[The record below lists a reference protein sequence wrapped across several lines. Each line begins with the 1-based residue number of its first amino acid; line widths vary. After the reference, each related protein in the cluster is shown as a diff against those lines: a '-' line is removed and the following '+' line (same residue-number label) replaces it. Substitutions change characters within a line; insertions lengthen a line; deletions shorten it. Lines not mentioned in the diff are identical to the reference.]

1 MNESENPKTH
11 GVLVVGI
18 DGSAGASEALRW
30 ATDEARLRN
39 SRLLVV
45 HAWRLG
51 YLAGPGGGYGYVGGP
66 FDPYAAGGLGD
77 RQEAAEEFL
86 EEATRGLETEGV
98 EIERRVVEGSPA
110 EALVQ
115 AAAEGDLLVVGS
127 RGHGGFAG
135 LLLGSVSQQCAH
147 HAPCPVVIVH
157 AAKPGSGGSGPVEAA
172 VAESQKMA

>member
-1 MNESENPKTH
+1 MNESENPETR

-18 DGSAGASEALRW
+18 DGSTCAREALRW
-30 ATDEARLRN
+30 ATAEARLRN
-39 SRLLVV
+39 SRLLTV

-66 FDPYAAGGLGD
+66 FDSYAAGGVGD
-77 RQEAAEEFL
+77 RQQAGEEFL
-86 EEATRGLETEGV
+86 EEATGGPETEGV
-98 EIERRVVEGSPA
+98 EIERRVVEGSAA

-157 AAKPGSGGSGPVEAA
+157 APKPGAGGSGPAEAA
-172 VAESQKMA
+172 VAENQAMA